1 MTKQQLESATKEKAE
16 LTAQLKQK
24 DAVSGNSA
32 VDQQEVKKLQEEIA
46 KLRSLNKNRDQIL
59 VEMDQKNKALRESET
74 NLKMVQNDLELAQSQ
89 NASTEMKN
97 KQQADKIRDL
107 EQKINQSKEQIFN
120 TEKLKE
126 QQQIEYESK
135 IEMFKQK
142 LLNKIGDEVSAN
154 SFQSNGMND

>member
-1 MTKQQLESATKEKAE
+1 MTKQQLESATKEKTE
-16 LTAQLKQK
+16 LATQLKQK
-24 DAVSGNSA
+24 DAVSGKSA